1 MHRRPAAARLLAFAA
16 LALLA
21 ACEDAPSAPT
31 SYVQVVAGG
40 TWVAVAEPAGM
51 AKPDSWLPYAAEGGP
66 AWTSLQQLRG
76 AAGRARGAGDIDLAL
91 QLDDEALRLSSFS
104 LARAPEV
111 ERVLL
116 PLAALDAWTDRARAR
131 LESGSYPELAAT
143 AATVRAE
150 AEAARASL
158 AAGDTMKAVV
168 HVTRGTL
175 AARRLS
181 PMAVG
186 LRLMASVEA
195 RLGDGA
201 GESAGVRRAR
211 HLLRDAR
218 EGLATGDSVRALRR
232 ALYALQLLEAEGIP
246 AAPAATTVDPGTR
259 LR

>member
-1 MHRRPAAARLLAFAA
+1 MVRRPAARLLALAA
-16 LALLA
+16 LALLS

-40 TWVAVAEPAGM
+40 TWVAVAEPVGM
-51 AKPDSWLPYAAEGGP
+51 AKPESWLAYTAEGGP
-66 AWTSLQQLRG
+66 AWESLRELRAS
-76 AAGRARGAGDIDLAL
+76 AARARNGGKIEQAL
-91 QLDDEALRLSSFS
+91 RLEDEALRLSSIS
-104 LARAPEV
+104 LARAPEA

-131 LESGSYPELAAT
+131 LEIGSYPELSAAT
-143 AATVRAE
+143 EAVHAE
-150 AEAARASL
+150 AEAARAAL
-158 AAGDTMKAVV
+158 AAGDTRRAVV

-175 AARRLS
+175 QARRMS

-195 RLGDGA
+195 RIGAGA

-218 EGLATGDSVRALRR
+218 EGLATGDSIRALRR
-232 ALYALQLLEAEGIP
+232 AIYALQLLEAEGITAGP
-246 AAPAATTVDPGTR
+246 PETVDRTPPPD
-259 LR
+259 

>member
-1 MHRRPAAARLLAFAA
+1 MLRRPSFARLPALAA

-51 AKPDSWLPYAAEGGP
+51 ARPDTWLPYAAEGGP
-66 AWTSLQQLRG
+66 AWESLRELRA
-76 AAGRARGAGDIDLAL
+76 AAGRARGEGDIERAL
-91 QLDDEALRLSSFS
+91 QLDDEALRLSALS
-104 LARAPEV
+104 LSRVPEAQ
-111 ERVLL
+111 RVLL

-131 LESGSYPELAAT
+131 LESGSYPELEAT
-143 AATVRAE
+143 AATVRAQ
-150 AEAARASL
+150 ADAARASL
-158 AAGDTMKAVV
+158 ALGDTMKAVV

-195 RLGDGA
+195 RLGDGK

-246 AAPAATTVDPGTR
+246 AVPADAVDGSPR
-259 LR
+259 QR